1 MKSLQLILSNPRY
14 FAPAWSF
21 ATLNILFGTWA
32 TYIPLIKEDIGL
44 DKASLGFAIF
54 FLSLGNFTI
63 FPVASR
69 LINKIGVGKS
79 VWYGLILICLSSV
92 LPFIALNY
100 FTLIAALYCYGAANG
115 FLDIS
120 MNTLVTEI
128 EKEDRQNFMSAAHG
142 FFSLGGVIAGI
153 GSFLIVHLDNR
164 VLHICGTVALLL
176 IASALLRK
184 NYMHIIS
191 PPIEKEAFKIKNF
204 KPLFLLGII
213 SFVIMGSE
221 GAIIDWSGIYLQE
234 INLAPEKFIGLGFLA
249 FSIMMTLGR
258 FLADGISAKI
268 GPVKIIILGTLLAIG
283 GYFLVL
289 SGILW
294 VTILGFALIGLGFSA
309 IIPELFRIGG
319 KVEGV
324 ASSQGI
330 AFIAGTG
337 VSGFLLGPV
346 VLGFLAESFSL
357 RISFMLLLVCSV
369 IVLAASFILKR
380 KRGV

>member
-1 MKSLQLILSNPRY
+1 M
-14 FAPAWSF
+14 
-21 ATLNILFGTWA
+21 
-32 TYIPLIKEDIGL
+32 
-44 DKASLGFAIF
+44 
-54 FLSLGNFTI
+54 
-63 FPVASR
+63 
-69 LINKIGVGKS
+69 GV
-79 VWYGLILICLSSV
+79 
-92 LPFIALNY
+92 
-100 FTLIAALYCYGAANG
+100 
-115 FLDIS
+115 
-120 MNTLVTEI
+120 
-128 EKEDRQNFMSAAHG
+128 
-142 FFSLGGVIAGI
+142 
-153 GSFLIVHLDNR
+153 
-164 VLHICGTVALLL
+164 
-176 IASALLRK
+176 
-184 NYMHIIS
+184 
-191 PPIEKEAFKIKNF
+191 
-204 KPLFLLGII
+204 I

-268 GPVKIIILGTLLAIG
+268 GPVRIVILGTLLAIG